1 MALFG
6 IDRWTERGETFS
18 VYFRMFSTLSFLEV
32 RDGKLGRRKA
42 LTGAPQ
48 WGDTPGSVG
57 LVMAAIGAL
66 MWVGFRSI
74 WQDAEANTREKV
86 AEIGQ

>member
-1 MALFG
+1 MT
-6 IDRWTERGETFS
+6 IDVSGGDMSDKRDDRGEGVISAAIAAIT
-18 VYFRMFSTLSFLEV
+18 RT
-32 RDGKLGRRKA
+32 
-42 LTGAPQ
+42 
-48 WGDTPGSVG
+48 
-57 LVMAAIGAL
+57 AIGAL